1 MKFINELL
9 ESRATRNA
17 QNIKKYTRY
26 DCIERAYLILL
37 ALEMIRHTG
46 RFNKIASNY
55 AARSLSNTYAHYST
69 NQTDLYNFIYFAS
82 GPDSAQAN
90 LADAEYA
97 VAQKLARPLPLD
109 RLQKYL
115 QNIAKNKEPDLLT
128 RFFMDIEKTAQI
140 KNNTYLDI
148 RRSISD
154 WKKSSATVRRT
165 AATKLLYA
173 FRAKLPDS
181 DMIIYLQDW
190 SSLTDAEMVSVRDTE
205 RAADPGAYINN
216 YRYLV
221 GADNVIQT
229 KLFLQ
234 MAQSGKTIPAEYVQA
249 YLPIINMID
258 DLAQQGPGAIQ
269 HLKILH
275 KRLKK

>member
-46 RFNKIASNY
+46 RFNRIASNY

-69 NQTDLYNFIYFAS
+69 SQTDLYNFIYFAS

-109 RLQKYL
+109 RLQKHL

>member
-148 RRSISD
+148 RRSIND